1 MRCRR
6 VVDRPRGPRGVT
18 LVELLVVV
26 TIVVIVSAV
35 ALATVLP
42 ALGRRQASEAG
53 RLLQASLAG
62 ARDQAIRTGQPAGI
76 RLLPDP
82 VVVSYQPPKL
92 PNGNPNPQAGWID
105 PVQPIAYNRVVPI
118 GSPASY
124 NTGQLSVFDDGAG
137 ASSNYSAA
145 IRTVNGQP
153 GVPCLVVE
161 MDSLSGGTWFWNI
174 RVGEEIQINNAGPWY
189 TIVGPM
195 VQPNPEGFVNI
206 GPPGTA
212 LPTLLSGSPSE
223 YLLLTNKRDD
233 GRDADSH
240 SQKRGERPGRVGRFG
255 VGRGRQQRGRDR
267 GRRGRMGAGAVAWE
281 PLTWRRTKRVGGW
294 DTGMPIGR

>member
-1 MRCRR
+1 M
-6 VVDRPRGPRGVT
+6 
-18 LVELLVVV
+18 
-26 TIVVIVSAV
+26 
-35 ALATVLP
+35 
-42 ALGRRQASEAG
+42 
-53 RLLQASLAG
+53 
-62 ARDQAIRTGQPAGI
+62 
-76 RLLPDP
+76 
-82 VVVSYQPPKL
+82 
-92 PNGNPNPQAGWID
+92 
-105 PVQPIAYNRVVPI
+105 QPIAYNRIIPI

-161 MDSLSGGTWFWNI
+161 MSALSGGTWFWNI

-195 VQPNPEGFVNI
+195 TQLNPEGFINI

-223 YLLLTNKRDD
+223 YLLLVNKRDD
-233 GRDADSH
+233 GATCRLGSHRASARANVPDGWVDS
-240 SQKRGERPGRVGRFG
+240 
-255 VGRGRQQRGRDR
+255 
-267 GRRGRMGAGAVAWE
+267 
-281 PLTWRRTKRVGGW
+281 GW
-294 DTGMPIGR
+294 DGVDNNGDGIVDDAGEWEQEQWLGNL